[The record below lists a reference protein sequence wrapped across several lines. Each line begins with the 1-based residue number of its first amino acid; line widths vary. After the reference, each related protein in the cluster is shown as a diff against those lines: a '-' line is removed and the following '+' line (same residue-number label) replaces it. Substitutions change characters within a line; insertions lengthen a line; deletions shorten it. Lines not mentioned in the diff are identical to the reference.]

1 MIVNAYP
8 NDVRGVKLP
17 LLCRLFLIRRSD
29 FILIEETS
37 FLLPKLL
44 DPQDSRI
51 PDSDSPHPFNQKH
64 NVLYQVR
71 LQRC

>member
-1 MIVNAYP
+1 MMVNAYS
-8 NDVRGVKLP
+8 NDIDDARSRHQIPSP
-17 LLCRLFLIRRSD
+17 LLSFYICAVD

-51 PDSDSPHPFNQKH
+51 PDSDSSRP
-64 NVLYQVR
+64 L
-71 LQRC
+71 